1 MIRKK
6 TKIAKRL
13 KKHLSKREIS
23 KLLKISR
30 KRESANRQQFK
41 DEQLKKQILE
51 LREKHSNYGTD
62 RLFIAASRSK
72 SVIHRIVK
80 KYSLQ
85 IKRRRKPT
93 FKPEDRGFKASQIDN
108 LTKNLIPLAPN
119 LVWASD
125 FTCINFKNKTYYLA
139 TFIDI
144 FSRKIVSW
152 NFSDTHD
159 SELILEALRK
169 AITSENKSPD
179 LCHSDQGSEY
189 RSAIYQEV
197 LESYGIKQSMSPKA
211 SPWRNGFQESFYAGF
226 KTDLK
231 DIKRF
236 NQLGELIEA
245 IAHTIHYNSER
256 IHSALKT
263 SLNKFLEKYSNQ
275 LNQLN
280 NTTLAKVIPFQ
291 KLVS

>member
-1 MIRKK
+1 M
-6 TKIAKRL
+6 
-13 KKHLSKREIS
+13 
-23 KLLKISR
+23 
-30 KRESANRQQFK
+30 
-41 DEQLKKQILE
+41 
-51 LREKHSNYGTD
+51 
-62 RLFIAASRSK
+62 
-72 SVIHRIVK
+72 VHRVVK

-93 FKPEDRGFKASQIDN
+93 FKPEDRGFKASQIGN

-125 FTCINFKNKTYYLA
+125 FTYINFKNKTYYLA

-144 FSRKIVSW
+144 FSRKIVGW

-159 SELILEALRK
+159 TELILEALRK
-169 AITSENKSPD
+169 AIASENGLPD

-189 RSAIYQEV
+189 RSAVYQEV

-226 KTDLK
+226 KADLK
-231 DIKRF
+231 DIRRF

-245 IAHTIHYNSER
+245 IAHTIHYYNSER

-263 SLNKFLEKYSNQ
+263 STVKFLEKYSSQ
-275 LNQLN
+275 LNQQN
-280 NTTLAKVIPFQ
+280 NLTLAKVIPFQ
-291 KLVS
+291 KVVP